1 MAVGAR
7 SPSKKYTR
15 LKGGTSAYNPRSNRL
30 SIMAQPPLKHL
41 VVVTGFAVSHVRPCL
56 NHFVRLAAKFPNLFI
71 SVYTPGPLAPQADA
85 YLAAYHNGA
94 HDRVRV
100 VPSIAD
106 IPIATLL
113 DLVTSMER
121 SFGPWIAEQLAS
133 PSAEINGLI
142 VEAPSYIIE
151 DHINGGIAAANKK
164 HHGLPIAAWWV
175 STAASFMAHFGN
187 AEHGGGWR
195 RVTAVREAMK
205 NQEQGNE
212 KTYEEVFAQE
222 LTDRV
227 VCIPGLPPHYE
238 HEQMPQSQPLLLPTI
253 TQIHGRWMAVEDQ
266 VDLAVFNSVY
276 EMEPIA
282 AEAVANTLSKPIT
295 ALCIGLA
302 ADLPPVTP
310 QLDPSTSD
318 PVLAFMNRAYTDLG
332 AHSVIY
338 AAFGNFFFPP
348 VQSLGHLKIVIE
360 EIIAQGLRL
369 VFVVK
374 PENAK
379 ITGLDEEYLE
389 KLTKGGNAIFP
400 EWTKQLEVLE
410 HPGDQPTNAMQIA
423 RQLDCG
429 FELIQIRT
437 GSAKSVAF
445 GVNGDIPIVGSD
457 EDVRGEIQRVFKMSK
472 GERGAQQRLNIQAL
486 GKLARESSM
495 PGGSADV
502 ALETL
507 GKAIGL

>member
-1 MAVGAR
+1 MTQ
-7 SPSKKYTR
+7 PS
-15 LKGGTSAYNPRSNRL
+15 
-30 SIMAQPPLKHL
+30 LKHL
-41 VVVTGFAVSHVRPCL
+41 VVVAGFAIS
-56 NHFVRLAAKFPNLFI
+56 AKFPNLFI
-71 SVYTPGPLAPQADA
+71 SVYTPGPLAPPAEA

-100 VPSIAD
+100 VPSVVD
-106 IPIATLL
+106 IPIATPL
-113 DLVTSMER
+113 DLLVSMER
-121 SFGPWIAEQLAS
+121 SFGPWVAEQLAS
-133 PSAEINGLI
+133 PSVEINGLV
-142 VEAPSYIIE
+142 VEAPSYILE
-151 DHINGGIAAANKK
+151 DHINGGIAVANKK

-175 STAASFMAHFGN
+175 STAASFMAHFGK

-195 RVTAVREAMK
+195 IIAAVREAMK
-205 NQEQGNE
+205 TQGPGNE
-212 KTYEEVFAQE
+212 KTFEEIFAQE

-238 HEQMPQSQPLLLPTI
+238 CEQMPQNQPMLLPI
-253 TQIHGRWMAVEDQ
+253 MAELHRRWMAVEDQ

-282 AEAVANTLSKPIT
+282 AEAVANTFSKPIT
-295 ALCIGLA
+295 PLCIGLA
-302 ADLPPVTP
+302 ADLPPATP
-310 QLDPSTSD
+310 KLDLNTSD

-332 AHSVIY
+332 AHSVVY

-348 VQSLGHLKIVIE
+348 AQSVNHVKIMIE
-360 EIIAQGLRL
+360 EVIAQGLRL

-379 ITGLDEEYLE
+379 ITGLDGEYLE
-389 KLTKGGNAIFP
+389 KLAKSGNAIFP

-410 HPGDQPTNAMQIA
+410 HPALHYFLTHGGWNSVTEATVRGVPMIVWPIGGDQPTNAMQIA

-437 GSAKSVAF
+437 GPAKSVAF

-457 EDVRGEIQRVFKMSK
+457 EAVRGEIQRVLKMSK